1 MKIALYLKRK
11 IGKPNLDDYIFD
23 VGANK
28 GSTSRLYVGLYKRTN
43 IIAFEPLPIFKFNS
57 NQVKLI
63 KVALGAQVGFA
74 KFYVC
79 KHNASSSLVLPNFS
93 SNWLAK
99 KTKILGV
106 VAKDLYK
113 EINVPVSTIDQ
124 AVAENNVQSIF
135 LLKIDTEGSELEV
148 IKGAAKS
155 LSLGIIKNIQL
166 ELHGNDLRK
175 NNKVEI
181 LALIPNYIHQKTIK
195 HYFGSFTEEFFTLA

>member
-1 MKIALYLKRK
+1 
-11 IGKPNLDDYIFD
+11 
-23 VGANK
+23 
-28 GSTSRLYVGLYKRTN
+28 
-43 IIAFEPLPIFKFNS
+43 
-57 NQVKLI
+57 
-63 KVALGAQVGFA
+63 VALGAQVGFA

-93 SNWLAK
+93 SNWLKK

-181 LALIPNYIHQKTIK
+181 LDLIPNYIHQKTIK
-195 HYFGSFTEEFFTLA
+195 HYFGSFTEEFFTLASNKQVNI

>member
-1 MKIALYLKRK
+1 M
-11 IGKPNLDDYIFD
+11 
-23 VGANK
+23 GANK
-28 GSTSRLYVGLYKRTN
+28 GSTSRLYVGLYKRIN
-43 IIAFEPLPIFKFNS
+43 IIAFEPLSIFKFNS

-79 KHNASSSLVLPNFS
+79 KHNASSSLVLPSFS

-99 KTKILGV
+99 KIKILGV
-106 VAKDLYK
+106 EAKDLYK

-124 AVAENNVQSIF
+124 AVAENNIKSIF

-148 IKGAAKS
+148 LKGAAES
-155 LSLGIIKNIQL
+155 LSSGIIKNIQL
-166 ELHGNDLRK
+166 ELHENDLRK

-181 LALIPNYIHQKTIK
+181 LELIPNYIHQKTFK
-195 HYFGSFTEEFFTLA
+195 HYFGSFTEEFFSLRQNN